1 MKLLRTI
8 RLDPSDTFVFER
20 AAEPGEWA
28 VPGGFVFF
36 DADPDELTGK
46 ARAAFRAGLLGVSS
60 LGWSTLAQIVEASE
74 QDRAEAVAQ
83 LAQRLME
90 RFGAPD
96 LASARAAAEEEVAFA
111 ASLTDHPLD
120 TLIAVHRTREEGAV
134 RETFRTL
141 RPRAGEKPL
150 RAFAFMEVEGE
161 EEPGE
166 AVDLVGMAQGERAM
180 NDFWLSCGHHLLDR
194 DEGGGLLV
202 TDEFLKVYLARP
214 ELSPPPDAGVVERT
228 LHASVL
234 ADPRRPVTASDIA
247 ALDDPDAR
255 ENWELMIAFR
265 DRLLRYPTLEA
276 AYLALVRE
284 GMSGTPPIFLNQLV
298 HVILRNALDGCDDPF
313 VLRAAELFFR
323 PQVVTLHEGSLLA
336 ADEETISGAGASPVS
351 PLVSMLGLPAASA
364 IDVLGEHN
372 AEDISSAATSSTWR
386 STSPPAAAASRR
398 WASRSSNGCA
408 T

>member
-1 MKLLRTI
+1 
-8 RLDPSDTFVFER
+8 
-20 AAEPGEWA
+20 
-28 VPGGFVFF
+28 
-36 DADPDELTGK
+36 
-46 ARAAFRAGLLGVSS
+46 
-60 LGWSTLAQIVEASE
+60 
-74 QDRAEAVAQ
+74 
-83 LAQRLME
+83 
-90 RFGAPD
+90 
-96 LASARAAAEEEVAFA
+96 
-111 ASLTDHPLD
+111 
-120 TLIAVHRTREEGAV
+120 
-134 RETFRTL
+134 
-141 RPRAGEKPL
+141 
-150 RAFAFMEVEGE
+150 
-161 EEPGE
+161 
-166 AVDLVGMAQGERAM
+166 M

-284 GMSGTPPIFLNQLV
+284 DMSRTPPIFLNQLV

-313 VLRAAELFFR
+313 VLRAAELFYR

-372 AEDISSAATSSTWR
+372 ADGYFERSDQFDMALDLTAGRQGLAALGEVIARWVKHLLGIAVHIEPLSQLQDARFVWYVGLDVEATLIGDALWNGE
-386 STSPPAAAASRR
+386 ALDEAASRR
-398 WASRSSNGCA
+398 LVALYQLTFDDPHDAEEKVRGEPVYLIAAMSADKVLRLKPQNLLVGLPVRGLETAS
-408 T
+408 